1 MTQFKFRLPRQPFLH
16 GKFADSQC
24 KDKHELTSATD
35 GSQVMADLQW
45 AAVEDVELAVDSAG
59 RGLKEWQALS
69 PEKRRSYL
77 LRYADLIESHAEE
90 LAYLEVIVTGK
101 PMVFASGYEAPQLAN
116 ILRYYA
122 GYTDKLSGE
131 SYPLEDGLLKM
142 VVHEPLGVCA
152 AITAFNSPM
161 ILFALKVAPALASG
175 NVMIIKASEFNP
187 LSSLRLAELATEAGL
202 PAGAINVL
210 IGGADVG
217 NALAT
222 HKRIRKISFTGSV
235 ATGKKVQI
243 AATESNLK
251 RVTLELGGKSPV
263 VIFRDANLDNA
274 VQAASNFLA
283 FNGQGCILGTRILVQ
298 EDISTTFLQA
308 LKQLIQEHTK
318 TLGSDSM
325 ELSTLSCPIFHVQ
338 QYKRVAEF
346 LNLGKQEAEVFVGG
360 SVCQRPGLYVEPT
373 IFVNPKPG
381 ARILHEEIFGPV
393 AVVQTFKTESQAIE
407 MANDTEYGLGAFIH
421 TNDISRALRV
431 ASKIQ
436 SGTVSINTTENMS
449 PQMPFGGSKN
459 SGLGR
464 ENARYALMAYTEPK
478 SIFIRTLGETK

>member
-16 GKFADSQC
+16 GKFVDSHR
-24 KDKHELTSATD
+24 KDRHELTSATD
-35 GSQVMADLQW
+35 GSQVMTDLQW
-45 AAVEDVELAVDSAG
+45 AALEDVELAVDSAEK
-59 RGLKEWQALS
+59 GLKDWQALS

-101 PMVFASGYEAPQLAN
+101 PMVLASGYEAPQLAN
-116 ILRYYA
+116 ILRY
-122 GYTDKLSGE
+122 KLSGE
-131 SYPLEDGLLKM
+131 SYPLGDGLVKM

-175 NVMIIKASEFNP
+175 NVMIIKGSEFNP

-202 PAGAINVL
+202 PNGAINVL

-263 VIFRDANLDNA
+263 VIFRDANLNNA
-274 VQAASNFLA
+274 ARAASNFLA

-298 EDISTTFLQA
+298 EEISDPFLQA
-308 LKQLIQEHTK
+308 LKQLIQEHAK
-318 TLGSDSM
+318 TLGSDPM
-325 ELSTLSCPIFHVQ
+325 ELSTLSCPLFHLQ
-338 QYKRVAEF
+338 QHTRVAEF
-346 LNLGKQEAEVFVGG
+346 LDLGKQEAEVLVGG

-373 IFVNPKPG
+373 VFVNPKPG

-393 AVVQTFKTESQAIE
+393 AVVQTFKTESEAIE
-407 MANDTEYGLGAFIH
+407 MANNTEYGLGAFIH

-436 SGTVSINTTENMS
+436 SGTVAINTSENMS
-449 PQMPFGGSKN
+449 PQMPFGGNKI

-478 SIFIRTLGETK
+478 SIFIRILESIE

>member
-1 MTQFKFRLPRQPFLH
+1 
-16 GKFADSQC
+16 
-24 KDKHELTSATD
+24 
-35 GSQVMADLQW
+35 
-45 AAVEDVELAVDSAG
+45 
-59 RGLKEWQALS
+59 
-69 PEKRRSYL
+69 
-77 LRYADLIESHAEE
+77 
-90 LAYLEVIVTGK
+90 
-101 PMVFASGYEAPQLAN
+101 
-116 ILRYYA
+116 
-122 GYTDKLSGE
+122 
-131 SYPLEDGLLKM
+131 M

-202 PAGAINVL
+202 PAGTINVL

-263 VIFRDANLDNA
+263 VIFRDANLNNA
-274 VQAASNFLA
+274 VQAASNFLTL
-283 FNGQGCILGTRILVQ
+283 NGQGCILGTRILVQ
-298 EDISTTFLQA
+298 EEISAAFLQA
-308 LKQLIQEHTK
+308 LRQLIEEHTK
-318 TLGSDSM
+318 TLGSDPIK
-325 ELSTLSCPIFHVQ
+325 LSTLSCPIFHLQ
-338 QYKRVAEF
+338 QYTRVAEF
-346 LNLGKQEAEVFVGG
+346 LDLGKQEAEVFVGG
-360 SVCQRPGLYVEPT
+360 SVCQHPGLYVEPT
-373 IFVNPKPG
+373 VFVNPKPG
-381 ARILHEEIFGPV
+381 AKILHEEIFGPV
-393 AVVQTFKTESQAIE
+393 AIVQTFKTESQAIE

-436 SGTVSINTTENMS
+436 LGTVSINTTENMS
-449 PQMPFGGSKN
+449 PQMPFGGSK
-459 SGLGR
+459 S
-464 ENARYALMAYTEPK
+464 
-478 SIFIRTLGETK
+478 TLKPHLFQQS

>member
-1 MTQFKFRLPRQPFLH
+1 MTSFMICYGFRLPRQPFLH
-16 GKFADSQC
+16 GKFVDSHC
-24 KDKHELTSATD
+24 KDKHDLTSATD

-45 AAVEDVELAVDSAG
+45 AAVEDVELSVDSAE

-101 PMVFASGYEAPQLAN
+101 PMVFASGYEAPKLAN
-116 ILRYYA
+116 IIRY
-122 GYTDKLSGE
+122 KLSGE

-263 VIFRDANLDNA
+263 VIFRDADLNNA
-274 VQAASNFLA
+274 VRAASNFLA

-298 EDISTTFLQA
+298 EDISVTFLEA
-308 LKQLIQEHTK
+308 LRQLIEEHAK
-318 TLGSDSM
+318 TLGSDPM

-346 LNLGKQEAEVFVGG
+346 LTLGKQEAEIFVGG
-360 SVCQRPGLYVEPT
+360 SVCQHPGLYVEPT
-373 IFVNPKPG
+373 VFVNPKPD

-478 SIFIRTLGETK
+478 SIFIRTLGEIE